1 MNKIETINNYKL
13 VYDHIGEKQIELS
26 RDFKLNLTNLYYSYK
41 LYIIG
46 KSGTIYNVECIY
58 IHCYIYRITITQI
71 SKNFLFVNS
80 DFKEPL
86 DLFY

>member
-1 MNKIETINNYKL
+1 MTYKRIRFLGLTRKVTDIIHLGYSHTI
-13 VYDHIGEKQIELS
+13 I
-26 RDFKLNLTNLYYSYK
+26 
-41 LYIIG
+41 
-46 KSGTIYNVECIY
+46 VECVY
-58 IHCYIYRITITQI
+58 IHCYIYRITITQT